1 MKIIIIVFLLLT
13 VLPVLALRWVNPPTS
28 SFMLQHIIKSRIG
41 KDVESEIYHNWV
53 NWNRISPYASL
64 AVVAAEDQ
72 KFPDHWGF
80 DRESISNALQER
92 RQGIR
97 SRGAS
102 TITQQVAKN
111 LFLWPGRS
119 FVRKGIEAYFTLLIE
134 LMWSKERILEVYLNI
149 AQFGYGIYGV
159 GAAGP
164 IFFGKSANQLNQ
176 QECALMAAALPNP
189 LRLRLDR
196 PSHYMYQR
204 ALWIIQEMNRLDRI
218 NPKPYLQSI
227 SKFSNNLS
235 GGLTQ
240 KQRVDPSRNQSVTF
254 TNIGFYRIGGGA
266 KDPQRQACIAA
277 AISNLCNGFQ

>member
-1 MKIIIIVFLLLT
+1 MKYLKIFIITFLLLT
-13 VLPVLALRWVNPPTS
+13 ILPVLALRWVNPPTT
-28 SFMLQHIIKSRIG
+28 SFMLQHIIKIRTG
-41 KDVESEIYHNWV
+41 KDVDSGIYYDWV
-53 NWNRISPYASL
+53 GWNRISPYAPL

-80 DRESISNALQER
+80 DRESISKALDER
-92 RQGIR
+92 RKGIR

-111 LFLWPGRS
+111 LFLWPGKS

-149 AQFGYGIYGV
+149 AQFGYGIYGI

-164 IFFGKSANQLNQ
+164 IFFGKSALQLNQ

-196 PSHYMYQR
+196 PSNYMRQR

-218 NPKPYLQSI
+218 YPKPYLKSL
-227 SKFSNNLS
+227 SKVGDDLS
-235 GGLTQ
+235 GSLAQQ
-240 KQRVDPSRNQSVTF
+240 KRIDSRGN
-254 TNIGFYRIGGGA
+254 
-266 KDPQRQACIAA
+266 
-277 AISNLCNGFQ
+277 